1 VADAGYIYIDTQ
13 DELDALAKRVTDAS
27 RIALDTEANSLHSY
41 RERVCLIQLS
51 AGDEH
56 YIVDPLAEIDLSA
69 LLRHVGR
76 ADLIFHGADYDLRLM
91 RTTFNVKPKG
101 EVFDTMLAAQMLGFE
116 RFGYAALVEQFFDRQ
131 ISKAGQKS
139 NWGKRPLTEAQ
150 LEYAADDTRYLG
162 PLADLLREQLDA
174 KGRLAWHREWCRRV
188 VAAASEPVA
197 RDEDEL
203 WRISGTGTLGRKQLA
218 FVREIWKWRDGQA
231 ERADV
236 PPFKILG
243 NEQLIELAS
252 WASAHPDAEL
262 ESGPRLPRHFDSR
275 RMQTLKGSIK
285 RVQGLSKEEWPERQ
299 RRRPQVH
306 TGPECKPQIEALR
319 AEYAPIAGELGIP
332 PSVLAPK
339 AMIVAIAR
347 NAARTRDT
355 MQQVSGMM
363 DWQISLLEEPLRG
376 VLATFDKAGKS

>member
-1 VADAGYIYIDTQ
+1 MADAGYIYIDSQ
-13 DELDALAKRVTDAS
+13 DDLDALSKRVVDAP
-27 RIALDTEANSLHSY
+27 RIALDTEANSLHNY

-51 AGDEH
+51 AADEH
-56 YIVDPLAEIDLSA
+56 YIIDPLAEIDLSS
-69 LLRHVGR
+69 LLRHLTR

-91 RTTFNVKPKG
+91 RATFDVKPKG
-101 EVFDTMLAAQMLGFE
+101 EVFDTMLAAQLLGFE

-162 PLADLLREQLDA
+162 PLADLLREQLEA
-174 KGRLAWHREWCRRV
+174 KGRIPWHKEWCKRV
-188 VAAASEPVA
+188 VAAAAEPNV
-197 RDEDEL
+197 RDEDEI
-203 WRISGTGTLGRKQLA
+203 WRISGTGTLGRKQLE

-243 NEQLIELAS
+243 NEQLIELAT
-252 WASAHPDAEL
+252 WASAHPEADL
-262 ESGPRLPRHFDSR
+262 ERGPRLPRHFDSR
-275 RMQTLKGSIK
+275 RMQTLKGAIK
-285 RVQGLSKEEWPERQ
+285 SAHATPKEEWPERQ
-299 RRRPQVH
+299 RRRPHVQ

-319 AEYAPIAGELGIP
+319 TESARIAGELGIP

-339 AMIVAIAR
+339 AMLVAIAR
-347 NAARTRDT
+347 NDARAREA
-355 MQQVSGMM
+355 MQACSGMM
-363 DWQISLLEEPLRG
+363 DWQVSLLEEPLRG
-376 VLATFDKAGKS
+376 VLQNFDTK